1 MEYDLILKI
10 KIDPDAN
17 FISVDE
23 INSSGMVLEL
33 FKDIIYDLDDVT
45 LINCEVRKDEYNNT

>member
-1 MEYDLILKI
+1 MEYDLTLKI
-10 KIDPDAN
+10 NIDADAN

-33 FKDIIYDLDDVT
+33 FQDIIYDLDDVV
-45 LINCEVRKDEYNNT
+45 LINCEVIKND

>member
-23 INSSGMVLEL
+23 MNSSRVVLEL
-33 FKDIIYDLDDVT
+33 FQDIIYDLDDVT
-45 LINCEVRKDEYNNT
+45 LLTCEVIKNG